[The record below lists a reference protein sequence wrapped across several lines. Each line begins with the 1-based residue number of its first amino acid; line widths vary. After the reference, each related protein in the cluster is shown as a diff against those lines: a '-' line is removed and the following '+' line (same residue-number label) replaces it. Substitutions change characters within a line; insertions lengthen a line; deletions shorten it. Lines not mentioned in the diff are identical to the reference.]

1 MKIEQGS
8 DRNQMQIKRKSNKNG
23 TEPCVNIVNAV
34 GKTFISGMERT
45 KLLLL
50 KDLFFE
56 DKRLVLTVR

>member
-34 GKTFISGMERT
+34 GETFISRT
-45 KLLLL
+45 EITRLLLL
-50 KDLFFE
+50 KALLFG
-56 DKRLVLTVR
+56 DKRLDLTGG